1 MNIENIASLSLVLSK
16 AGFDNL
22 SYKLLQFICCRPPQF
37 SISQSY
43 VFGSDHLHCSIRFD
57 RKGEEYIVSY
67 YDAGLLKE
75 LAMPELTINQVSLQ
89 QLEAAMQEVDWK
101 LSEPPATF
109 RMNDESTWK
118 REKEIS
124 RIVAELAKLSAVPEG
139 KMYADAL
146 KLRFWSGTMLEE
158 LNGSLGAVRS
168 RLEVSQR
175 FYFINGE
182 GISVSEAWRF
192 LQNRWME
199 KKLLAMKKTDG
210 FVTSGNQQAGEGK
223 LLKKKRIVKTHRQLK

>member
-1 MNIENIASLSLVLSK
+1 MNTENIASLSSMLSG
-16 AGFDNL
+16 AGFENL
-22 SYKLLQFICCRPPQF
+22 SYKLLQFICCKPPQF
-37 SISQSY
+37 SISQ
-43 VFGSDHLHCSIRFD
+43 VFAFDSDHLHCTIRFD
-57 RKGEEYIVSY
+57 RKGEEYIISH

-75 LAMPELTINQVSLQ
+75 LAMPQLTINQISLQ
-89 QLEAAMQEVDWK
+89 QLEATMHEVDWK
-101 LSEPPATF
+101 LSEPPVTF
-109 RMNDESTWK
+109 RIDDESTWK

-124 RIVAELAKLSAVPEG
+124 RIVADLAKLSAVPEG

-146 KLRFWSGTMLEE
+146 KLRFWSGTILEE

-199 KKLLAMKKTDG
+199 KKLLAMKKVDG
-210 FVTSGNQQAGEGK
+210 SATSGNQPIVDGK
-223 LLKKKRIVKTHRQLK
+223 LLKKKRMVKAHRQLK